1 MKKVLVVENQIDLRE
16 LLEATLESDEIEVV
30 DAHEVTAKDVARSI
44 RPDLIIL
51 DVSIST
57 SAIKRDPDFRD
68 IPILIFA
75 RQKDSEAVNTDDN
88 FIELLRP
95 RELINKVYETL
106 TL

>member
-16 LLEATLESDEIEVV
+16 LLDATLESDEIEVV
-30 DAHEVTAKDVARSI
+30 DAQEVTAKDVARSI
-44 RPDLIIL
+44 HPDLIIL

-57 SAIKRDPDFRD
+57 SAIKHDPDFKD

-75 RQKDSEAVNTDDN
+75 RQKSSEAVNTDDN

-95 RELINKVYETL
+95 HALLNKVYSAL